1 MRTDE
6 GNGVCRE
13 GGTENMERK
22 SWWRIVL
29 LSLLFCALS
38 VAALAESYSTLRYLD
53 NGSAVLSLQQALNQ
67 LGYSTGGADGKYGP
81 ATKEAVEQFQRNNNL
96 KVDGIAGNATQTL
109 LYQLTGGASATPAP
123 DSGSSSS
130 GSTTGG
136 LFSGNYATLKY
147 GSRGDRVSV
156 LQKALNDLGFNAGSV
171 DGNFGLGT
179 QKAVT
184 SFQKSA
190 GLTQD
195 GLAGRNT
202 LTALER
208 AVSGGTVVTPAP
220 DTSTPTPSPTP
231 NANGW
236 VIPSRTL
243 RKGYTGDDVKSV
255 QSRLQE
261 LGYYTGSVDGNYGSG
276 TMAAVKAFQGN
287 NGLKQDGLAGS
298 GTFAKLFST
307 SAVGSGNSGST
318 TTPAPDSNGWVIPN
332 RTLRRGYT
340 GDDVKSVQSRL
351 QELGYYTGSLD
362 GNYGSGTMAAVEA
375 FQGRNG
381 LKQDGIAGSGTFGKL
396 FSTSA
401 VAADSSSTDDPDTTD
416 YPTLRAGDSGEEVTK
431 MQQALVNLKYTLSVT
446 GTYDAATKD
455 AVIGFQQRNQLS
467 VDGVAGPNTL
477 QKLYSGNCVTG
488 DTEISYPDTSI
499 DGPNGSQVQLLH
511 WFNDVKP
518 TLKNGQ
524 CMEAYD
530 PETGISW
537 TLRVMSR
544 GNHADVEPLTAADT
558 AAMNQAFG
566 NKESWGPKVV
576 YVLLPDGRWS
586 IASTHN
592 VAHGG
597 QTISDNNF
605 DGQNC
610 VHFLR
615 DMDEC
620 MKNDPSYGVQN
631 QEAIRKAWKEL
642 TGETV
647 S

>member
-109 LYQLTGGASATPAP
+109 LYQLTGGTATTPAP

-130 GSTTGG
+130 GSSSSG

-156 LQKALNDLGFNAGSV
+156 LQRALNDLGFNAGSV

-261 LGYYTGSVDGNYGSG
+261 LGYYTGS
-276 TMAAVKAFQGN
+276 
-287 NGLKQDGLAGS
+287 
-298 GTFAKLFST
+298 
-307 SAVGSGNSGST
+307 
-318 TTPAPDSNGWVIPN
+318 
-332 RTLRRGYT
+332 
-340 GDDVKSVQSRL
+340 
-351 QELGYYTGSLD
+351 LD

-401 VAADSSSTDDPDTTD
+401 VAADSNSTDDPDTTD

>member
-1 MRTDE
+1 
-6 GNGVCRE
+6 
-13 GGTENMERK
+13 MERK
-22 SWWRIVL
+22 SCLRVAL
-29 LSLLFCALS
+29 FTLLFCALS
-38 VAALAESYSTLRYLD
+38 VAALADTYSTLRYQD
-53 NGSAVLSLQQALNQ
+53 NGNAVLRLQQALNQ

-81 ATKEAVEQFQRNNNL
+81 ATQEAVESFQRANNL

-130 GSTTGG
+130 SSSSSG

-147 GSRGDRVSV
+147 GSRGDRVSI

-171 DGNFGLGT
+171 DGNFGAGT

-184 SFQKSA
+184 AFQKSA

-195 GLAGRNT
+195 GKAGQNT

-208 AVSGGTVVTPAP
+208 AASGQTTVTPAP
-220 DTSTPTPSPTP
+220 DTSTSTPTTDS
-231 NANGW
+231 NGW
-236 VIPSRTL
+236 LVPSRTLRKGYTGDDVKSVQSRLKELGYYTGSLDGNYGSGTMAAVKSFQANNGLTQDGLAGSSTFAKLFSTSAVSAGSSSGSSSSTDDDGWLIPSRTL

-255 QSRLQE
+255 QSRL
-261 LGYYTGSVDGNYGSG
+261 
-276 TMAAVKAFQGN
+276 K
-287 NGLKQDGLAGS
+287 
-298 GTFAKLFST
+298 
-307 SAVGSGNSGST
+307 
-318 TTPAPDSNGWVIPN
+318 
-332 RTLRRGYT
+332 
-340 GDDVKSVQSRL
+340 
-351 QELGYYTGSLD
+351 ELGYYTGSLD
-362 GNYGSGTMAAVEA
+362 GNYGSGTMAAVKS
-375 FQGRNG
+375 FQANNG
-381 LKQDGIAGSGTFGKL
+381 LTQDGLAGSSTFAKL

-401 VAADSSSTDDPDTTD
+401 VSAGSSSGSSTDTD
-416 YPTLRAGDSGEEVTK
+416 YDTLRSGDTGAAVTQ
-431 MQQALVNLKYTLSVT
+431 MQQALVNLKYTLSVN
-446 GTYDAATKD
+446 GTYDSATKE
-455 AVIGFQQRNQLS
+455 AVIAFQQRNGLS

-477 QKLYSGNCVTG
+477 KKLYSGNCVTG
-488 DTEISYPDTSI
+488 DTEISYPDASI
-499 DGPNGSQVQLLH
+499 QGPNGSQVQLLH
-511 WFNDVKP
+511 WFDDVKP

-530 PETGISW
+530 PDTGISW

-592 VAHGG
+592 VAHGS

-620 MKNDPSYGVQN
+620 KKNDPDYGVQN

-642 TGETV
+642 TGITV
-647 S
+647 N

>member
-255 QSRLQE
+255 QSRLQ
-261 LGYYTGSVDGNYGSG
+261 D
-276 TMAAVKAFQGN
+276 
-287 NGLKQDGLAGS
+287 
-298 GTFAKLFST
+298 
-307 SAVGSGNSGST
+307 
-318 TTPAPDSNGWVIPN
+318 
-332 RTLRRGYT
+332 
-340 GDDVKSVQSRL
+340 
-351 QELGYYTGSLD
+351 LGYYTGSLD

>member
-1 MRTDE
+1 
-6 GNGVCRE
+6 
-13 GGTENMERK
+13 MERK

-255 QSRLQE
+255 QSRLQ
-261 LGYYTGSVDGNYGSG
+261 D
-276 TMAAVKAFQGN
+276 
-287 NGLKQDGLAGS
+287 
-298 GTFAKLFST
+298 
-307 SAVGSGNSGST
+307 
-318 TTPAPDSNGWVIPN
+318 
-332 RTLRRGYT
+332 
-340 GDDVKSVQSRL
+340 
-351 QELGYYTGSLD
+351 LGYYTGSLD

-416 YPTLRAGDSGEEVTK
+416 YPTLRSGDTGAEVTK

-544 GNHADVEPLTAADT
+544 GRHADVEPLTAADT

>member
-261 LGYYTGSVDGNYGSG
+261 LGYYTGS
-276 TMAAVKAFQGN
+276 
-287 NGLKQDGLAGS
+287 
-298 GTFAKLFST
+298 
-307 SAVGSGNSGST
+307 
-318 TTPAPDSNGWVIPN
+318 
-332 RTLRRGYT
+332 
-340 GDDVKSVQSRL
+340 
-351 QELGYYTGSLD
+351 LD

-416 YPTLRAGDSGEEVTK
+416 YPTLRSGDTGAEVTK

>member
-1 MRTDE
+1 
-6 GNGVCRE
+6 
-13 GGTENMERK
+13 MERK

-261 LGYYTGSVDGNYGSG
+261 LGYYTGSLDGNYGSG
-276 TMAAVKAFQGN
+276 TMAAVK
-287 NGLKQDGLAGS
+287 
-298 GTFAKLFST
+298 
-307 SAVGSGNSGST
+307 
-318 TTPAPDSNGWVIPN
+318 
-332 RTLRRGYT
+332 
-340 GDDVKSVQSRL
+340 
-351 QELGYYTGSLD
+351 
-362 GNYGSGTMAAVEA
+362 A

-381 LKQDGIAGSGTFGKL
+381 LKQDGIAGSGTFGRL

-488 DTEISYPDTSI
+488 DTEISYPDTSL
-499 DGPNGSQVQLLH
+499 DGTNGSQVQLLH

-566 NKESWGPKVV
+566 NVESWGPKVV

-597 QTISDNNF
+597 QTIGDNNF